1 MSLSGMGSTGFPGF
15 GAEATGA
22 KLTNFTSAS
31 VILSSDS
38 TCLPNWYPSGSL
50 SSVMSGSRVTSLLM
64 VSARV
69 FLIPLTYLKLRVYF
83 DASSTPQLLTL
94 SFLVFLSKKD
104 FNGR

>member
-1 MSLSGMGSTGFPGF
+1 M
-15 GAEATGA
+15 
-22 KLTNFTSAS
+22 
-31 VILSSDS
+31 
-38 TCLPNWYPSGSL
+38 
-50 SSVMSGSRVTSLLM
+50 TSLLM

>member
-1 MSLSGMGSTGFPGF
+1 M
-15 GAEATGA
+15 
-22 KLTNFTSAS
+22 
-31 VILSSDS
+31 
-38 TCLPNWYPSGSL
+38 
-50 SSVMSGSRVTSLLM
+50 TSLLM

-69 FLIPLTYLKLRVYF
+69 FLIPLTYSKLRVYF